1 MKYFFY
7 MIYFR
12 TCLTFTLLMIY
23 ILMPLVWTIVGF
35 LEMKE
40 DNTMQN
46 IHDKFRKS
54 WKTLR

>member
-1 MKYFFY
+1 